1 MLSATSCSN
10 GEPASKVS
18 KLRKPQLQLPC
29 TYEKATVTAPDG
41 SVQDG
46 IIADGT
52 VSFRVAMGGI
62 YTITGGSVTKIEYS
76 EDFSTSA
83 IPENVVNKGIDTV
96 EKLEKV
102 MKDEIRIEAS
112 GESEVETT
120 LYDVKLMYSDD
131 GGASWTEVSK
141 EYFETHDTLLVTL
154 PAPEGTSPETHV
166 YSIVHM
172 KDDGTTETP
181 EVTVRKEDGKY
192 VLDFYVTSLSPI
204 MVAWTEIEEEEE
216 DESVPNYLL
225 LMLLKMKQEY
235 KIIVEPTEGGQVI
248 LTDETVKFGKST
260 TFTVVPDVGY
270 AIGRITANNKTL
282 QAIDGVVTLDRI
294 GRDQIIRVIFEEL
307 LSANP

>member
-1 MLSATSCSN
+1 
-10 GEPASKVS
+10 
-18 KLRKPQLQLPC
+18 
-29 TYEKATVTAPDG
+29 
-41 SVQDG
+41 
-46 IIADGT
+46 
-52 VSFRVAMGGI
+52 
-62 YTITGGSVTKIEYS
+62 
-76 EDFSTSA
+76 
-83 IPENVVNKGIDTV
+83 
-96 EKLEKV
+96 
-102 MKDEIRIEAS
+102 
-112 GESEVETT
+112 
-120 LYDVKLMYSDD
+120 
-131 GGASWTEVSK
+131 
-141 EYFETHDTLLVTL
+141 
-154 PAPEGTSPETHV
+154 
-166 YSIVHM
+166 M

-181 EVTVRKEDGKY
+181 EVTVRKEGGRY

-204 MVAWTEIEEEEE
+204 MVAWTEIEEE

-248 LTDETVKFGKST
+248 LTDEKVKFGKST